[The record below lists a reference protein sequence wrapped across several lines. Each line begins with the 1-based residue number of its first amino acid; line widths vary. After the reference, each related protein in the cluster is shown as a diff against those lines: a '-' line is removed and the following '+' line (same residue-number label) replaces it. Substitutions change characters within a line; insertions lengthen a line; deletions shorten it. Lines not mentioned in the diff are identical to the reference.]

1 MVGGKIPM
9 NYVSKIYN
17 LDNLKEL
24 KAMEKEQQRLYNKY
38 PIVKVVQVGF
48 NQYRLVCSML

>member
-1 MVGGKIPM
+1 M
-9 NYVSKIYN
+9 NYVSKVYN

-24 KAMEKEQQRLYNKY
+24 KAMEKEQQKLYNKY
-38 PIVKVVQVGF
+38 TSVKVVQVGF

>member
-1 MVGGKIPM
+1 M

-24 KAMEKEQQRLYNKY
+24 KAMEKEQQRLYKKY
-38 PIVKVVQVGF
+38 PSVKVVQVGF